1 MQELSAALADRIKK
15 KKEVGIKANK
25 SGITEHGCSFSS
37 NSAGF
42 SLTSRKK
49 SVKTV
54 SYPHMTG
61 GKTSFINEKPCFV
74 FFPPYSVIKGVLT
87 AAE

>member
-15 KKEVGIKANK
+15 KKRWELKQIKVELQNTGALFPRTLQDFHSQN
-25 SGITEHGCSFSS
+25 
-37 NSAGF
+37 
-42 SLTSRKK
+42 RKK